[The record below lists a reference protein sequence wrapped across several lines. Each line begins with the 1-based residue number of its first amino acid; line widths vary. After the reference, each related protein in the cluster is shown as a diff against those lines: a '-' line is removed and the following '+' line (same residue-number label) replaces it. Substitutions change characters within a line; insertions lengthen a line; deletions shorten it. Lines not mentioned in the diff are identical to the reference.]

1 MSTERTAAVN
11 ALTALLRVTDLG
23 IDARRALTGTQIA
36 TVAAWRT
43 RTENLAVT
51 TASEEATRL
60 AKRVTTLDAELKASS
75 KRIADLIN
83 QSPARVL
90 LQQPGHR
97 AGDRSRRADGLLT
110 PRPAPQRGSLRQPCR
125 GENDKPIWPHCDAL
139 DSSER
144 RNTEGVGGRHGGQQ
158 EQREGTGSVAVD
170 AAAAGVRAV
179 DRSGAQQR

>member
-75 KRIADLIN
+75 KRIAELIN

-97 AGDRSRRADGLLT
+97 AGDRSRRAGGLVT
-110 PRPAPQRGSLRQPCR
+110 PWPAPQRGSLRQPCR
-125 GENDKPIWPHCDAL
+125 GEPDPSLLRQHRPSPDQPRRRPTPQPRPAHGHRHPHAHGPATRAYVEPPKDAHPKR
-139 DSSER
+139 S
-144 RNTEGVGGRHGGQQ
+144 
-158 EQREGTGSVAVD
+158 
-170 AAAAGVRAV
+170 AAA
-179 DRSGAQQR
+179 